1 VKPVEPSLI
10 LPRLSEAGDEALS
23 GAIADLRQ
31 HGPDATE
38 LASLASRLA
47 LQGLAVSPVSPSV
60 AARAPWKKLALAGGG
75 GASVVALWLSL
86 SPPSPAPRAAPP
98 PASKQLVSA
107 RAPSVSPPPA
117 PLPAPRA
124 RSIAAPPTS
133 ATAEAANSVAAPP
146 LDLPAPASSSPLR
159 PAAPTP
165 VAAEPIARVEP
176 GTSAA
181 RRALLPAP
189 AATVSPQGPYP
200 EATAAAPTEIELL
213 REARQAIR
221 QSPSKALELAEAHA
235 RAYPA
240 GKLVQERELIAISA
254 LVALERR
261 TAALVRAN
269 RFERAFPGSPYRKQI
284 GELLR

>member
-1 VKPVEPSLI
+1 MKPVEPSLI
-10 LPRLSEAGDEALS
+10 LPRLSETGDPTLS
-23 GAIADLRQ
+23 GALADLRQ
-31 HGPDATE
+31 HRPDAAE

-47 LQGLAVSPVSPSV
+47 LQGIAVTPASPSI

-86 SPPSPAPRAAPP
+86 SPPSPAPPAAAVPGSKRLHPASAPSVLPP
-98 PASKQLVSA
+98 PAL
-107 RAPSVSPPPA
+107 
-117 PLPAPRA
+117 LPAARA
-124 RSIAAPPTS
+124 RSMTATQPTS
-133 ATAEAANSVAAPP
+133 ATAEAAGVAPPP
-146 LDLPAPASSSPLR
+146 LDLPPAASSSPLSA
-159 PAAPTP
+159 AAPTP
-165 VAAEPIARVEP
+165 IAAEPVARVEP
-176 GTSAA
+176 ATSAA
-181 RRALLPAP
+181 RRAVLPAP